1 MKVPEL
7 ITRLKALEACE
18 NMLMIIEEMELSV
31 PELWKFTSTENE
43 WLDWLLL
50 KLEIKPPH
58 RKSWEDEALENGF
71 NVEETDVFI
80 RTQFTY
86 KEILRVFIDT
96 TDELL
101 AKKKIENDT

>member
-1 MKVPEL
+1 MKISEL
-7 ITRLKALEACE
+7 ITRLKALGACD
-18 NMLMIIEEMELSV
+18 NMLMVIEEMELSV
-31 PELWKFTSTENE
+31 PQLWKFTSVDDE

-58 RKSWEDEALENGF
+58 REFWQEEALYNGF
-71 NVEETDVFI
+71 NIEETDIFI

-86 KEILRVFIDT
+86 KEILRTFIDI

-101 AKKKIENDT
+101 AKK